1 MSTKRIVGIDL
12 GTTNTCVAHVR
23 NNVPKVVPSDKG
35 RLVLPSE
42 IAINSRGELIVG
54 NVAKDQRIV
63 NPHQTIYG
71 HKRLIGRLFHS
82 PFVQEMRQRFT
93 YEVREGAGGETEVV
107 LGDRAMS
114 LPEVSGLI
122 LRHVKTISEQFLGGT
137 VEEAVICVP
146 AYYNENQRAAVKE
159 AGRLAGFDVR
169 RLVNEPTAAAIAYG
183 FNRGFDK
190 RILVF
195 DLGGGTFD
203 VSVLELHGNVF
214 QVIASGGDTFL
225 GGADFDAAII
235 QFVLQSFLDEH
246 RIDLSEDPVVLQRI
260 ASAAEAAKV
269 DLSLLSNVVIQLP
282 YVTEKKGKPLDLN
295 ISLSRERLNLLTK
308 DLVDRSIE
316 VCDQVLK
323 EAGIATT
330 DVDEIILVGGQ
341 TRMPLVQG
349 TIHQHFGRP
358 ARKGIHPDECVALGA
373 ALLADSLEQLDAVTL
388 VDAVSLPIGIALPSG
403 AFKVVVP
410 GNSNIPSEHVLEVP
424 AAAAK
429 TGFSLDIFQGE
440 GARVVENEYLGGV
453 KVPAGVAKV
462 IFRLDE
468 ECLLHVAHEDAGGA
482 RAETTIVTKD
492 APEALK
498 EAWREEVERR
508 RATVTEQGGAPDDR
522 VGVMASIWKVFGRD

>member
-1 MSTKRIVGIDL
+1 MSRPVGVDL
-12 GTTNTCVAHVR
+12 GTTNSVVAVLEGGEPSVITNSEGQR
-23 NNVPKVVPSDKG
+23 TTPSVVAFAKNNEV
-35 RLVLPSE
+35 LV
-42 IAINSRGELIVG
+42 GE
-54 NVAKDQRIV
+54 VAKRQAVQNADRTIRSVKRHMGTNWTV
-63 NPHQTIYG
+63 NIDGKDYTAQEISARVLQKL
-71 HKRLIGRLFHS
+71 KRDAEAYL
-82 PFVQEMRQRFT
+82 
-93 YEVREGAGGETEVV
+93 GESVT
-107 LGDRAMS
+107 D
-114 LPEVSGLI
+114 
-122 LRHVKTISEQFLGGT
+122 
-137 VEEAVICVP
+137 AVITVP
-146 AYYNENQRAAVKE
+146 AYFNDAQRQATKE
-159 AGRLAGFDVR
+159 AGEIAGFNVLR
-169 RLVNEPTAAAIAYG
+169 IINEPTAAALAYG
-183 FNRGFDK
+183 LDK
-190 RILVF
+190 GDKEQTILVF